1 MEALKTAKNEACEV
15 ASGIPLTGG
24 EAPVESKQ
32 DYITRIL
39 AEHPV
44 DGHLFSLQANY
55 IVCQKCS
62 ARVLKNSAREKIQQ
76 LHEGPCWYG
85 PWQPHPRWTGSPTHN
100 LWRKGNKVY
109 CQHCNGHALQKG
121 EEWQASRPLQRPCS
135 RSVNR
140 QTTLP
145 LVFRP
150 KRPSEEAD

>member
-15 ASGIPLTGG
+15 ASGMGG

-62 ARVLKNSAREKIQQ
+62 ARVLKNPAREKIQQ
-76 LHEGPCWYG
+76 LHDGPCWYG
-85 PWQPHPRWTGSPTHN
+85 PWQPHPRWTQPYPHHVE
-100 LWRKGNKVY
+100 KG
-109 CQHCNGHALQKG
+109 QQSLLPALQK
-121 EEWQASRPLQRPCS
+121 R
-135 RSVNR
+135 
-140 QTTLP
+140 
-145 LVFRP
+145 
-150 KRPSEEAD
+150 